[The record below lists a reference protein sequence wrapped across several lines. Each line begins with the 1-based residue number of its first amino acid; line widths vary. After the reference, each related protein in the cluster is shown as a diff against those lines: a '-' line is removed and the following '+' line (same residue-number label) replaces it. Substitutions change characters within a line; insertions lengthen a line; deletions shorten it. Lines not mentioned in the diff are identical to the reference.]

1 MKYVLLIVFALILG
15 TMAFVFGWFD
25 SDYPIEVVTAPVLET
40 ELEVEHVS
48 ELIDKESAAEGVRYA
63 AITAEYKKLE
73 KARRNLDRRLA
84 HIKAVM
90 WNVELPAEQAEEIV
104 GKIRK
109 GYELL
114 KTKKLLGAFS
124 GLESVSDELTSVEF
138 SYKSLEGVE
147 EEIKAVKATTN

>member
-15 TMAFVFGWFD
+15 TMAFVFGWFGSD
-25 SDYPIEVVTAPVLET
+25 SQTVVVKTPAVET
-40 ELEVEHVS
+40 EIVN
-48 ELIDKESAAEGVRYA
+48 ELNDEDTVAEEERYA
-63 AITAEYKKLE
+63 AILAEYKKLE

-84 HIKAVM
+84 RIKAVM

-104 GKIRK
+104 SKIRK

-124 GLESVSDELTSVEF
+124 GLQSISDELVRVE
-138 SYKSLEGVE
+138 YAHDNLEGLV
-147 EEIKAVKATTN
+147 EEIKAAKSEN